1 MINAITTTQNASVP
15 PNDVRQTSLEKAC
28 SEFESIF
35 ITYMLKSMRSAV
47 TEDGLLGNSNES
59 KIIRS
64 MFDENLALG
73 MAKGKGM
80 GLGKMLFESLK
91 D

>member
-1 MINAITTTQNASVP
+1 MITAIATTPNATIAN
-15 PNDVRQTSLEKAC
+15 NDLRQEKLERTC

-64 MFDENLALG
+64 MFDENLALS
-73 MAKGKGM
+73 MAKGQGM

>member
-1 MINAITTTQNASVP
+1 MIKAIATTPNATIGTH
-15 PNDVRQTSLEKAC
+15 DLRQEKLKKTC

-73 MAKGKGM
+73 MAKGQGM

>member
-1 MINAITTTQNASVP
+1 MIKAIATTPNATIA
-15 PNDVRQTSLEKAC
+15 PNDIRQARLEKAC
-28 SEFESIF
+28 SEFEAVF
-35 ITYMLKSMRSAV
+35 VNYMLKSMRTAV

>member
-1 MINAITTTQNASVP
+1 MIEAIATTPNATIA
-15 PNDVRQTSLEKAC
+15 PNDVRQAKLERAC

-35 ITYMLKSMRSAV
+35 ITYMLKLMRTAV
-47 TEDGLLGNSNES
+47 TEDGLFGNNNES

-64 MFDENLALG
+64 MFDENLSLE

-80 GLGKMLFESLK
+80 GLGKMLFEGLK

>member
-1 MINAITTTQNASVP
+1 MITATATTPNATIATNDLRQEKLETT
-15 PNDVRQTSLEKAC
+15 C

-64 MFDENLALG
+64 MFDENLALS
-73 MAKGKGM
+73 MSKGQGM
-80 GLGKMLFESLK
+80 GLGRMLFESLK

>member
-1 MINAITTTQNASVP
+1 MIEANAAIHNSATEST
-15 PNDVRQTSLEKAC
+15 DIRQARLRNVC
-28 SEFESIF
+28 SEFESVF
-35 ITYMLKSMRSAV
+35 ITYMLKSMRTAA

-64 MFDENLALG
+64 MFDENLAIG
-73 MAKGKGM
+73 MSKGKGM

>member
-1 MINAITTTQNASVP
+1 MIKAIAKTPNTTIAS
-15 PNDVRQTSLEKAC
+15 NDLRQAKLERAC
-28 SEFESIF
+28 SDFESIF

-47 TEDGLLGNSNES
+47 TEDGLLENSNES
-59 KIIRS
+59 NIIRS
-64 MFDENLALG
+64 MFDENIALE

-91 D
+91 A

>member
-1 MINAITTTQNASVP
+1 MITATATTPNATIAA
-15 PNDVRQTSLEKAC
+15 NDLRQEKLEKTC

-64 MFDENLALG
+64 MFDENLALS
-73 MAKGKGM
+73 MSKGQGM
-80 GLGKMLFESLK
+80 GLGRMLFESLK

>member
-1 MINAITTTQNASVP
+1 MIKAIATTPNATIAT
-15 PNDVRQTSLEKAC
+15 NDLRQAQLERVC
-28 SEFESIF
+28 SDFESIF

-47 TEDGLLGNSNES
+47 TEDGLLENSNES
-59 KIIRS
+59 NIIRS
-64 MFDENLALG
+64 MFDENLALE

>member
-1 MINAITTTQNASVP
+1 MIKAIDTTQNTTIAP
-15 PNDVRQTSLEKAC
+15 IDIRQARLEKAC
-28 SEFESIF
+28 SEFEAVF
-35 ITYMLKSMRSAV
+35 VNYMLKSMRTAV

>member
-1 MINAITTTQNASVP
+1 MIEAIATTPNATIA
-15 PNDVRQTSLEKAC
+15 PNDIRQEKLEKAC

-35 ITYMLKSMRSAV
+35 INYMLKSMRTAV

-59 KIIRS
+59 KIIQS

>member
-1 MINAITTTQNASVP
+1 MITAIATNPNATIATNGL
-15 PNDVRQTSLEKAC
+15 RQEKLEKTC

-64 MFDENLALG
+64 MFDENLALS
-73 MAKGKGM
+73 MAKGQGM
-80 GLGKMLFESLK
+80 GLGRMLFESLK